1 MLTFQILKS
10 LKLSDKEVL
19 SKPLHETL
27 PKVIFD
33 QFMLSFYSHL
43 CNMRWAKQGCFSSY
57 QNLW

>member
-33 QFMLSFYSHL
+33 
-43 CNMRWAKQGCFSSY
+43 
-57 QNLW
+57 